1 MCVRYNYFPVHVG
14 LPMPAVDDNENLGV
28 ERIFLETTPS

>member
-1 MCVRYNYFPVHVG
+1 MSVGYNYYLVHVG